1 MPLDV
6 NRINP
11 LTEAAIGAAIKVHRA
26 LGPGLL
32 ESVYLE
38 CLGYELQRSALS
50 VRSNIPLPVHYDDV
64 RINLGFRLD
73 VVVSDY
79 LVLELKSVKK
89 LAPIHRAPST
99 HISKA
104 VRLSRWSP
112 DQLQCNAADVR
123 SEAPDQPAAGREVPQ
138 LIAGLRK
145 TKRPGPLAQVTRGR
159 IEPPVC
165 SASSVVK
172 QSPLPP

>member
-1 MPLDV
+1 MPIDLDRV
-6 NRINP
+6 NP

-38 CLGYELQRSALS
+38 CLVYELQRSGLS

-73 VVVSDY
+73 AVVNDY

-89 LAPIHRAPST
+89 LAPIHTAQVLTYLKLSGYPVGLLINFNVTLLTSGV
-99 HISKA
+99 K
-104 VRLSRWSP
+104 RLINPW
-112 DQLQCNAADVR
+112 
-123 SEAPDQPAAGREVPQ
+123 PAARF
-138 LIAGLRK
+138 L
-145 TKRPGPLAQVTRGR
+145 
-159 IEPPVC
+159 
-165 SASSVVK
+165 S
-172 QSPLPP
+172 

>member
-1 MPLDV
+1 MPIDLDRV
-6 NRINP
+6 NP

-38 CLGYELQRSALS
+38 CLVYELQRSGLS

-73 VVVSDY
+73 AVVNDY

-89 LAPIHRAPST
+89 LAPIHT
-99 HISKA
+99 
-104 VRLSRWSP
+104 
-112 DQLQCNAADVR
+112 
-123 SEAPDQPAAGREVPQ
+123 
-138 LIAGLRK
+138 
-145 TKRPGPLAQVTRGR
+145 AQVLTYLKLSGY
-159 IEPPVC
+159 PVGLLINFNVTLLT
-165 SASSVVK
+165 SGVK
-172 QSPLPP
+172 RLINPWPAEKFLS

>member
-1 MPLDV
+1 MPIDLDRV
-6 NRINP
+6 NP

-38 CLGYELQRSALS
+38 CLVYELQRSGLS

-73 VVVSDY
+73 VVVNDY

-89 LAPIHRAPST
+89 PRTHSHSPST
-99 HISKA
+99 YISKA

-112 DQLQCNAADVR
+112 DQLQCNAADVW
-123 SEAPDQPAAGREVPQ
+123 SEAPDQPVAGREVPQ
-138 LIAGLRK
+138 LIARNANLWCSGRRNVRSGLK
-145 TKRPGPLAQVTRGR
+145 
-159 IEPPVC
+159 
-165 SASSVVK
+165 
-172 QSPLPP
+172 

>member
-1 MPLDV
+1 MPIDLDRV
-6 NRINP
+6 NP

-38 CLGYELQRSALS
+38 CLVYELQRSGLS

-73 VVVSDY
+73 AVVNDY

-89 LAPIHRAPST
+89 PRTHSHSPST
-99 HISKA
+99 YISKA

-112 DQLQCNAADVR
+112 DQLQCNAADVW
-123 SEAPDQPAAGREVPQ
+123 SEAPDQPVAGREVPQ
-138 LIAGLRK
+138 LIARNANLWCSGRRNVRSGLK
-145 TKRPGPLAQVTRGR
+145 
-159 IEPPVC
+159 
-165 SASSVVK
+165 
-172 QSPLPP
+172 

>member
-1 MPLDV
+1 MPLDLDRV
-6 NRINP
+6 NP

-38 CLGYELQRSALS
+38 CLVYELQRSTLS

-73 VVVSDY
+73 VVVNDY

-89 LAPIHRAPST
+89 LAPIHT
-99 HISKA
+99 
-104 VRLSRWSP
+104 
-112 DQLQCNAADVR
+112 
-123 SEAPDQPAAGREVPQ
+123 
-138 LIAGLRK
+138 
-145 TKRPGPLAQVTRGR
+145 AQVLTYLKLSGY
-159 IEPPVC
+159 PVGLLINFNVTLLT
-165 SASSVVK
+165 SGVK
-172 QSPLPP
+172 RLINPWPAERFLS